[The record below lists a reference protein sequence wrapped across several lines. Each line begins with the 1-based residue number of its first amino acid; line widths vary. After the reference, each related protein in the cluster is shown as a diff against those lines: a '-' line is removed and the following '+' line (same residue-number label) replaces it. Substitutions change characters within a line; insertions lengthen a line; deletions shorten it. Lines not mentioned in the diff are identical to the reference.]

1 MTPLLL
7 DTEAS
12 EVRETMVCRKECV
25 LLFQHQAYSRIFMI
39 NRRKHSTAF
48 FDGLSFQAKLIT
60 SCQGI
65 KSKAIYLYLHVSV
78 FLLRNRVIC

>member
-1 MTPLLL
+1 MTPLPL

-12 EVRETMVCRKECV
+12 EVRKTMVCRKECV

-39 NRRKHSTAF
+39 NRF
-48 FDGLSFQAKLIT
+48 FDGLSLQAKLIT